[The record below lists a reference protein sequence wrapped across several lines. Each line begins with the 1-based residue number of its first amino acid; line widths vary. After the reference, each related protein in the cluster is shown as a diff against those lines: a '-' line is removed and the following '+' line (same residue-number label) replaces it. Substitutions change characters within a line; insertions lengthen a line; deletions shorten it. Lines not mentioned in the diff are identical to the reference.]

1 MEAMSN
7 NRNILSGDPADP
19 QRSSITGSKS
29 VQWATEDFSIVSH
42 QATES
47 VHATEDN
54 KKPSIRHKHK
64 IGTWNV
70 RGILKP
76 GKLEV
81 IEKEMREYQL
91 LIMGLCE
98 THKKGRGHFKTPAG
112 NTVFF
117 SGHETE
123 SKNGVGVIMS
133 RKLVPHITGY
143 NTINDRIM
151 TIRIDSTPIPLNI
164 IQVYSP
170 TAQSSQEDIDE
181 FYGMLQTTIESI
193 SKREMTIIQG
203 DWNAKV
209 GSTEQD
215 DHIRHIIGKYGLG
228 TRNER
233 GEKLID
239 FCVSQ
244 ELAIMN
250 TFFKHHKRKLYTWIS
265 PGDRFRNQIDYITI
279 GKRWKS
285 SVTNTRTFPGAD
297 CGSDHQLL
305 VADIRLRLKSC
316 HKNSKPTRRLAQLEY
331 EYFQNKTEPELTP
344 TEITNTSSEAQWESF
359 KSKIV
364 KGLESMNI
372 KSQPRKDWIS
382 DETWINIGKRKE
394 LKKGV
399 RSVDNLDEYST
410 LYKLIQRQCRRDKN
424 YYLEN
429 ICTEI
434 EHHADKY
441 QTGDLFRKIKQIIR
455 HWPKDWVHSSILPL
469 HKKGSVRN
477 CSNYRTIALV
487 SHASKILLHVINSR
501 LKSFLDWQIP
511 QEQAGFVRGRGTR
524 EQILNLRLIVEKCY
538 EYNTP
543 VFMCFVDYQNAFD
556 CVKWEKLWETLS
568 ETGVPSHLVM
578 LIRNLYESGVG
589 SVSVEN
595 ATSSKFRFQ
604 KGVRQGC
611 VISPILF
618 NIYGEYIMRQTLENW
633 EGGVRIGGVQ
643 ITNLRYAD
651 DTTLLASSEAEMKEL
666 LVRLE
671 AISLNMGLAINK
683 SKTKLLVVDRFSSIQ
698 RTDLLAEYEAV
709 DQFVYLGSVIT
720 DKGSCEPEI
729 RRRIGMA
736 KTAMTQLS
744 KVWKDHW
751 HLTSNAPQTLNKA
764 QRIP

>member
-19 QRSSITGSKS
+19 RRSSITGSKS
-29 VQWATEDFSIVSH
+29 VKWATEDSSIVSH

-133 RKLVPHITGY
+133 RKLAPHITSY

-170 TAQSSQEDIDE
+170 TAQSSQDDIDE

-250 TFFKHHKRKLYTWIS
+250 TFFKHHKRRLYTWIS

-316 HKNSKPTRRLAQLEY
+316 HKNSKPTRRLAQPEY

-344 TEITNTSSEAQWESF
+344 TEIKNTSSEAQWESF

-364 KGLESMNI
+364 KVLESMNI

-399 RSVDNLDEYST
+399 RSVDNVDEYTT
-410 LYKLIQRQCRRDKN
+410 LSKLIQRQCRRDKN

-434 EHHADKY
+434 EHHADQY
-441 QTGDLFRKIKQIIR
+441 QTGDLFRKIKQITRKFKPSSWVIDDREGNPIHDIAKVTERWREYCEELYQDEDASCGIIHDPVKDPEPGILRSEIEEAIR
-455 HWPKDWVHSSILPL
+455 KLKRDKAPGPDQITAEVLKGLGPNGVSNLHNICNAIWQTGHWPKDWVHSSILPL

-543 VFMCFVDYQNAFD
+543 VFMCFVDYQKAFD
-556 CVKWEKLWETLS
+556 CVKWEKLWEILN

-578 LIRNLYESGVG
+578 LIRNLYESGFG
-589 SVSVEN
+589 SVSIEN

-611 VISPILF
+611 VISYSFQYIWG
-618 NIYGEYIMRQTLENW
+618 IYNAPDFR
-633 EGGVRIGGVQ
+633 
-643 ITNLRYAD
+643 
-651 DTTLLASSEAEMKEL
+651 
-666 LVRLE
+666 
-671 AISLNMGLAINK
+671 
-683 SKTKLLVVDRFSSIQ
+683 KL
-698 RTDLLAEYEAV
+698 
-709 DQFVYLGSVIT
+709 G
-720 DKGSCEPEI
+720 
-729 RRRIGMA
+729 RRR
-736 KTAMTQLS
+736 
-744 KVWKDHW
+744 
-751 HLTSNAPQTLNKA
+751 
-764 QRIP
+764 